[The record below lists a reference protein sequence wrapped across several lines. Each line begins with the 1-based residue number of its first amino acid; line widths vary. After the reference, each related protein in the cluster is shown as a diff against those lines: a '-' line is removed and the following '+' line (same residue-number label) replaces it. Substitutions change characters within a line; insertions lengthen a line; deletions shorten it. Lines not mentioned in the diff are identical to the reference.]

1 MDSETAALVITRALR
16 AHAHKQQFNRLKLAV
31 KAAVSP
37 VGKRERE
44 RERQTERERERQR
57 ERQRETERENAL
69 KGVCVCVGMWFD

>member
-44 RERQTERERERQR
+44 RERDRQR
-57 ERQRETERENAL
+57 ERERETERETERDRERECL
-69 KGVCVCVGMWFD
+69 KGSVCMCGYVV

>member
-44 RERQTERERERQR
+44 RERQTERERERDRDRDGER
-57 ERQRETERENAL
+57 ERQKL
-69 KGVCVCVGMWFD
+69 L

>member
-44 RERQTERERERQR
+44 RETDRERERERQR